1 MSKSVSCIFRKYSY
15 ILMLKVCFK
24 TITKAKSTRIT
35 KEGLQRS
42 KCSKAKMNED
52 LLKLANVWSI
62 TKSLQGAE
70 ATTQRC
76 SIKNVFRNCT
86 KFTEKSIWRNLS
98 FNKIAGM
105 STATLL
111 TPSQLF
117 SCEFHAVFKDTYSV
131 HHLWRVALEY
141 EWHTDLPFILILEW
155 WRTALW
161 SISIYMWRVWKEHL
175 GRHIYR
181 EYLLVSQLSFQLNT
195 KKNHTL

>member
-1 MSKSVSCIFRKYSY
+1 MSKSVSCTFRKYSY

-24 TITKAKSTRIT
+24 TITKAKNTRIT

-76 SIKNVFRNCT
+76 STKNVVRNCT
-86 KFTEKSIWRNLS
+86 KFTEKSIRRNLS

-111 TPSQLF
+111 KRDSVATVFLWI
-117 SCEFHAVFKDTYSV
+117 SC
-131 HHLWRVALEY
+131 
-141 EWHTDLPFILILEW
+141 
-155 WRTALW
+155 
-161 SISIYMWRVWKEHL
+161 
-175 GRHIYR
+175 
-181 EYLLVSQLSFQLNT
+181 SF
-195 KKNHTL
+195 